1 MQIGQFISLEPRCWA
16 ALLLAEEAA
25 AEKAGNENEMA
36 GKTHWAGKQVLVAA
50 EKTRW
55 EKKKEIELHQKS
67 CKKTVV
73 FFFYVELWIISS
85 VVV

>member
-1 MQIGQFISLEPRCWA
+1 
-16 ALLLAEEAA
+16 
-25 AEKAGNENEMA
+25 MA

-67 CKKTVV
+67 
-73 FFFYVELWIISS
+73 
-85 VVV
+85 

>member
-36 GKTHWAGKQVLVAA
+36 GKTHWAGKQVFVAA
-50 EKTRW
+50 EKTR
-55 EKKKEIELHQKS
+55 
-67 CKKTVV
+67 
-73 FFFYVELWIISS
+73 
-85 VVV
+85 

>member
-1 MQIGQFISLEPRCWA
+1 
-16 ALLLAEEAA
+16 
-25 AEKAGNENEMA
+25 MA

-67 CKKTVV
+67 WKKLL
-73 FFFYVELWIISS
+73 FFYVELWIISS

>member
-1 MQIGQFISLEPRCWA
+1 MQIGQFISLEPRCCPA
-16 ALLLAEEAA
+16 ALLP
-25 AEKAGNENEMA
+25 AEKKGNENEMA

-67 CKKTVV
+67 
-73 FFFYVELWIISS
+73 
-85 VVV
+85 